1 MNREEEADAI
11 IRKLKGP
18 PRKLTASWTVNS
30 DFLMDRK
37 YVEVMIKNYQEIDEE
52 MIKNY
57 RGMFMTEINPE
68 NEKEADK
75 IIRRLQKTDAER
87 IKELF
92 DNLKKN
98 RYNDFTLDDAYV
110 SRYDK
115 DKDSS

>member
-1 MNREEEADAI
+1 MDREEEADAI

-37 YVEVMIKNYQEIDEE
+37 YVEV